1 MKEEKRCGKCGEIK
15 EVSEFHR
22 ANNTEN
28 GFQNRC
34 KTCTRARGKA
44 VYSDPEYYVKRKEWR
59 RKNRFAY
66 SLTASRNM
74 AKLRGY
80 QPCNA
85 TKEEIE
91 AVFTGRCDIC
101 GVPEAECTKK
111 LSLDHCH
118 ESGDLRGWLCQC
130 CNATIG
136 MLKNS
141 REIALNAV
149 LYIQRHETQEQIVKE

>member
-1 MKEEKRCGKCGEIK
+1 MKRCTKCGEIK
-15 EVSEFHR
+15 AVSEFHR
-22 ANNTEN
+22 CFSKKDGRHTH
-28 GFQNRC
+28 C
-34 KTCTRARGKA
+34 KTCCKA
-44 VYSDPEYYVKRKEWR
+44 YAKVMRRDPEYYVKRKEWK

-74 AKLRGY
+74 AKKRGY

-101 GVPEAECTKK
+101 DVPEVECIKK

-118 ESGDLRGWLCQC
+118 ETGDLRGWLCQC
-130 CNATIG
+130 CNATLG
-136 MLKNS
+136 MMKNS
-141 REIALNAV
+141 EDLLINALHYLMNC
-149 LYIQRHETQEQIVKE
+149 KEKTRN